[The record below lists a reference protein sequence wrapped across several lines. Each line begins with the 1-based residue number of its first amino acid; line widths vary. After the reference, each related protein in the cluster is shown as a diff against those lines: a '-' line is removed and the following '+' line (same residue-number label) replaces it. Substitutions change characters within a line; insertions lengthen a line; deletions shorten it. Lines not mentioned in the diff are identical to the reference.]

1 MGPIQSA
8 TNQLLQSGAAAAT
21 VGKHFIEQEKRDTLA
36 AAESTEA
43 LTKEYREVS
52 TEAEKNNYAVDIYKQ
67 KYEKA
72 GENLESAEKATAESK
87 KNIEDFESN
96 AHPKRANGQFMS
108 GEEKKSKLEELY
120 EKHKLLEKDQSI
132 ADSALQKSMTEL
144 SFINNQA
151 DKLNLRLEFLQ
162 KKKNLVRGMLPK
174 KTRKDLDISFEKE
187 GSVGKQQG
195 YLEGLLLQRS
205 QNNRGENK

>member
-21 VGKHFIEQEKRDTLA
+21 VGKHFIEQEKRDALS

-72 GENLESAEKATAESK
+72 GENLESAKKATAESK
-87 KNIEDFESN
+87 KNIEAFESN

-120 EKHKLLEKDQSI
+120 EKHKLLEKDQGI
-132 ADSALQKSMTEL
+132 ADSVLTKSMNEL
-144 SFINNQA
+144 SFINDQA

-162 KKKNLVRGMLPK
+162 QKKNLVRGMLPK
-174 KTRKDLDISFEKE
+174 EARKNLDISFEKE

-205 QNNRGENK
+205 QNNKGENK